1 MQYCQ
6 SICSGL
12 AGVKNPAC
20 IRIMP
25 QKFMRLTK
33 IAAYAFVLRG
43 VNMNFKITKRPNP
56 RAKGS
61 YIFHASPFY
70 SDELTILDLAKDI
83 SDGCTLNV
91 TDVEAVLSSLVRK
104 LPLFLKKGFIIQL
117 GSFGRIRLSFSAKGK
132 EKASDVEAADISCKR
147 IVLVPCSEIRKEIE
161 STTFSKVNVV
171 TEGSSESSSEENEV
185 SA

>member
-1 MQYCQ
+1 
-6 SICSGL
+6 
-12 AGVKNPAC
+12 
-20 IRIMP
+20 
-25 QKFMRLTK
+25 MRLTK
-33 IAAYAFVLRG
+33 IAVRNLGCERST
-43 VNMNFKITKRPNP
+43 MNFKITKRPNP

-61 YIFHASPFY
+61 YLFHASPFY

-104 LPLFLKKGFIIQL
+104 LPLFLKKGFIVQL
-117 GSFGRIRLSFSAKGK
+117 GSFERIRLSFSAKGK

-147 IVLVPCSEIRKEIE
+147 IVFVPCSEIRKEIE
-161 STTFSKVNVV
+161 STAFSKVNVV
-171 TEGSSESSSEENEV
+171 TESSLEFSSEETDENEA

>member
-1 MQYCQ
+1 
-6 SICSGL
+6 
-12 AGVKNPAC
+12 
-20 IRIMP
+20 
-25 QKFMRLTK
+25 
-33 IAAYAFVLRG
+33 
-43 VNMNFKITKRPNP
+43 MNFKITKRPNP
-56 RAKGS
+56 CAKGS
-61 YIFHASPFY
+61 YLFHASPFY

-104 LPLFLKKGFIIQL
+104 LPLFLKKGFIVQL

-132 EKASDVEAADISCKR
+132 EKASDVEAADILRKR

-161 STTFSKVNVV
+161 STAFSKVNVV
-171 TEGSSESSSEENEV
+171 TESSLESSSEETDENEV